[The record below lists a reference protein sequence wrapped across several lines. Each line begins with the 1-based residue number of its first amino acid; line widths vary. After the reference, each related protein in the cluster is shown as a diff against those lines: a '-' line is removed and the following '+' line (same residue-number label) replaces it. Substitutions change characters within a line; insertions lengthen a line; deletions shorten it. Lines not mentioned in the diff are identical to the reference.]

1 MEHMGS
7 VTLWLGRLQGGDSV
21 AADGL
26 WERYFRRLQALAR
39 AKLPAALRGSGSEE
53 DVALDAFASLWRG
66 VLDGR
71 FPELASRDHLWRLL
85 VVITIR
91 KVYRLI
97 RTELRERATAQPEWE
112 LEQVLDR
119 EPDPEMAAQAADE
132 CRRLMAA
139 LGDAQLETVAWLRM
153 EGQTV
158 PEIAAKLA
166 CSPRT
171 VDRKLALIQ
180 TIWAGEVEQ

>member
-1 MEHMGS
+1 MENRGS
-7 VTLWLGRLQGGDSV
+7 VTLWLGRLQAGDSA

-26 WERYFRRLQALAR
+26 WERYFCRLQALAR
-39 AKLPAALRGSGSEE
+39 AKLPTALRRNGSEE

-66 VLDGR
+66 VEDGR

-85 VVITIR
+85 VVITLR
-91 KVYRLI
+91 KVYRLA
-97 RTELRERATAQPEWE
+97 RTELRERAAPAPEWE
-112 LEQVLDR
+112 LEQVLAR
-119 EPDPEMAAQAADE
+119 EPDPEVAAMAADE

-139 LGDAQLETVAWLRM
+139 LGDAQLEAVAWQRM
-153 EGQTV
+153 EGLTV

-180 TIWAGEVEQ
+180 TIWAGEIEV